1 MGGPTGCDGTTALHN
16 PVLQATRLIRAVAD
30 AAQRWVDADFP
41 PRVRATNAI
50 AARTGYSVPVVE
62 FALDRLFRPLEARE
76 IERVIVDELG
86 SVDALDRFV
95 ERDGARRR
103 AYPLGKVV
111 IISSQT
117 TVGVALLPAI
127 YAICAKCAVL
137 VKDREDA
144 LIAAFFQTLT
154 EEMPELAGLAKARSW
169 KGGDDAQSD
178 RDLLLADGVV
188 AFGGDRALVA
198 LRGALRPH
206 ARFIGYG
213 HRASIG
219 YVAHAALDDE
229 SVARAAARG
238 AARDLVLYDGEGC
251 MSLHAL
257 FVERGGA
264 VEPRRFA
271 QLLLDAVAGASIEF
285 PPGRLDPRIATY
297 CTGATFRA
305 AQGRGSV
312 LRTGDASATIVID
325 PPLGEAPPFLPRIL
339 PLYVID
345 EPQECEE
352 YVRSHGLPLE
362 AFAVA
367 RPSEALAELAAGL
380 GAVRVPLLGE
390 MQAPSPALH
399 HGGRAR
405 IADFV
410 RWVDA

>member
-1 MGGPTGCDGTTALHN
+1 MPKISSLGAGS
-16 PVLQATRLIRAVAD
+16 LIRAVAD
-30 AAQRWVDADFP
+30 ASRRWTDADFP
-41 PRVRATNAI
+41 PRVRAADAI

-76 IERVIVDELG
+76 IERVIADELG
-86 SVDALDRFV
+86 SVEALDRFV
-95 ERDGARRR
+95 ERDGSRRR
-103 AYPLGKVV
+103 AYPLGRVV

-117 TVGVALLPAI
+117 TIGVALLPAI
-127 YAICAKCAVL
+127 YAICAKCTVL

-154 EEMPELAGLAKARSW
+154 EEVPALARFANARSW

-178 RDLLLADGVV
+178 RDVLLAEGVV
-188 AFGGDRALVA
+188 AFGRDDTLAA
-198 LRGALRPH
+198 LRGALRPN

-219 YVAHAALDDE
+219 YVARTALEDE
-229 SVARAAARG
+229 TEARAAARG

-271 QLLLDAVAGASIEF
+271 QLLLDAVAEASIEF
-285 PPGRLDPRIATY
+285 PPGRLDRRVATY

-305 AQGRGSV
+305 AQGRGGV
-312 LRTGDASATIVID
+312 LRTNDASATIVID

-339 PLYVID
+339 PLYVVD

-367 RPSEALAELAAGL
+367 RQSETLAELAAAL

-390 MQAPSPALH
+390 MQSPSPALH

>member
-1 MGGPTGCDGTTALHN
+1 
-16 PVLQATRLIRAVAD
+16 
-30 AAQRWVDADFP
+30 
-41 PRVRATNAI
+41 RVTSAI
-50 AARTGYSVPVVE
+50 AARTGYSLPVGE
-62 FALDRLFRPLEARE
+62 FALDRLFRPLQARE
-76 IERVIVDELG
+76 IERVIADELG

-95 ERDGARRR
+95 EHEGSSRR
-103 AYPLGKVV
+103 AFPLGRVV
-111 IISSQT
+111 IVSSQT
-117 TVGVALLPAI
+117 TIGVALLPAI
-127 YAICAKCAVL
+127 YALCAKCTVL

-144 LIAAFFQTLT
+144 LISAFFQTLT
-154 EEMPELAGLAKARSW
+154 EEMPELAAFAQARTWKA
-169 KGGDDAQSD
+169 GDAQND
-178 RDLLLADGVV
+178 RDLLLADGLV
-188 AFGGDRALVA
+188 AFGRDQTLATLRA
-198 LRGALRPH
+198 ALRPN

-213 HRASIG
+213 HRASVG
-219 YVAHAALDDE
+219 YVAHTALTNE
-229 SVARAAARG
+229 SDARAAARG

-264 VEPRRFA
+264 VEPRRFTE
-271 QLLLDAVAGASIEF
+271 LLIEAVAEASVEF

-305 AQGRGSV
+305 ALGRGSV
-312 LRTGDASATIVID
+312 LRTPDASATVVVD

-339 PLYVID
+339 PLYVVD

-367 RPSEALAELAAGL
+367 QPNERLAELAAAL
-380 GAVRVPLLGE
+380 GAVRIPLLGE

-399 HGGRAR
+399 HGGRSR
-405 IADFV
+405 IADFI

>member
-1 MGGPTGCDGTTALHN
+1 MPKTSSLDAANL
-16 PVLQATRLIRAVAD
+16 VRAVAD
-30 AAQRWVDADFP
+30 AARRWTDADFP
-41 PRVRATNAI
+41 RRVTATNAI
-50 AARTGYSVPVVE
+50 AARTGYSRPVVE

-76 IERVIVDELG
+76 LERVIADELG
-86 SVDALDRFV
+86 SIEVLDRFI
-95 ERDGARRR
+95 EHDGFRRR
-103 AYPLGKVV
+103 AFPIGRVV

-117 TVGVALLPAI
+117 TVGVALLPSV
-127 YAICAKCAVL
+127 YAICAKCSVL

-144 LIAAFFQTLT
+144 LIAAFFQTLS
-154 EEMPELAGLAKARSW
+154 EEMPELVRFATARSW
-169 KGGDDAQSD
+169 KGGDDAQND
-178 RDLLLADGVV
+178 RDVLLADGVV
-188 AFGGDRALVA
+188 AFGRDRTLAQ
-198 LRGALRPH
+198 LRGALRPN

-219 YVAHAALDDE
+219 YVERVALAGEGD
-229 SVARAAARG
+229 ARAAARG

-264 VEPRRFA
+264 VEPARFA
-271 QLLLDAVAGASIEF
+271 QLLLEAVAQASVEF
-285 PPGRLDPRIATY
+285 PPGRLDPRVATY

-305 AQGRGSV
+305 AMGRGSV
-312 LRTGDASATIVID
+312 LRTNDASATIVID

-339 PLYVID
+339 PLYAID

-352 YVRSHGLPLE
+352 YVRSHALPLE
-362 AFAVA
+362 AFAIA
-367 RPSEALAELAAGL
+367 RPSETLAELAAGL
-380 GAVRVPLLGE
+380 GAVRVALLGE

-399 HGGRAR
+399 HGGRSR